1 MLDTGRSGE
10 AKDVIINNPISLHCE
25 TNAAPPPTLTWY
37 KDGRP
42 LTSSDRVL
50 ILPGGRVLQ
59 IPRAKVEDAGR
70 YTCVAVNEAGEDSL
84 QYDIHVLLPPV
95 IKGANSDLP
104 EEVTVLVNKSAQ
116 MECSSS
122 GSPAPR
128 NFWQKDGQPLL
139 EDEHHKFLSDGRVLQ
154 ILNAQITDTGRYV
167 CVAENTAGSAKKYF
181 NLNVHVPPSVIGP
194 NHEHLSVVVNHFISL
209 TCEVSGFPPPDLNW
223 LKNEQPIKP
232 NTNVLIVPGGR
243 TLQIIRAKVSDGG
256 EYTCVAI
263 NQAGESKKKVS
274 LTVHVPPSIK
284 DHGSESLS
292 IVNVREGTSVSLEC
306 ESNAVPPPV
315 ITWSKNGRMI
325 PDSSNVAILT
335 GGQMLHI
342 RRAEVADTGQY
353 VCRAIN
359 VAGRDDKNFHLN
371 VYVPPTIEGPETE
384 VIVETMSNPVTLTC
398 DATGIPPPTITW
410 LKNHKPIENSDPLEA
425 HILSGGSKLQIARLQ
440 RSNRGNYTCVASNM
454 EGKAQKNYILSIQV
468 PPSVAG
474 AEVPSEVSVL
484 LGENVELVCDADG
497 IPIPRLQWLRD
508 GKPIV
513 SGETERVRVTTDGS
527 TLNIYRALTSDM
539 GKYTCVATNPA
550 GEEDRIFNLNV
561 YVPPKIRG
569 NKEEAE
575 KLMALV
581 DTSLNI
587 ECKATG
593 TPPPQISWLKNGL
606 PLPISSHIRLL
617 SAGQAIRI
625 VRAQVSDV
633 AVYTCVASNRAGIDS
648 KRYSLQVFVPPNMD
662 NAMGTEEITLVKG
675 SSTSMTCFTDGAP
688 TPSMSWLRDGQ
699 PLALDAHLTIG
710 TQGMVLQLIK
720 ADTEDTGKYTCVASN
735 EAGEVSKHFVL
746 KVLEPPHIN
755 GSEGPGEVSVIV
767 NNPLELSCIA
777 SGIPAPKIS
786 WMKDGRPF
794 LQTEQVQT
802 LEGGAILR
810 VSSAQ
815 VEDTGRYTCLASS
828 PAGDDDKEYLVRVH
842 VPPNIAGVDEAQDF
856 TVLRNRQVTL
866 ECKSDAVPPPVIMWL
881 KNGEQL
887 QATPRVRIL
896 SGGRYLQINNADLGD
911 TANYTCVASNI
922 AGKTTREFI
931 LTVNVPP
938 SISGGPQSLVTLLN
952 KSIALE
958 CLAEGVPSPR
968 ITWRKD
974 GVVLAESHAR
984 YSILENGFLHIQS
997 AHITDTGR
1005 YLCMATNVAGTDLPP
1020 SIAAGPTNVTVT
1032 VNVQTTLACEATG
1045 IPKPSIN
1052 WRKDGHLLNVDQNQ
1066 NSYSFSQSLTISTA
1080 KHMETEILVFG
1091 LSSRLLSSGSLI
1103 IISPSVDDTAS
1114 YECTVTSDAGE
1125 DKRTVDLTVQV
1136 PPTIADEPMDFLVT
1150 RQAPAVM
1157 TCSAS
1162 GVPLPSIHWTKNGIR
1177 LLPRGDGYRILS
1189 SGAIEISAAQ
1199 LNHAGRYTCIA
1210 RNAAGSVHRHVTLRV
1225 QEPPFIQPQPSELD
1239 VILNNPI
1246 LLPCEATGIPTP
1258 FITWQKEGIN
1268 VITSGKS
1275 LAVLPSGSLQISRA
1289 VQGDAGTYMCVA
1301 QNPAGTALGKIKL
1314 NVQVPPAISSH
1325 QKEYVV
1331 TMDKPVSLLCE
1342 TEGSPPPD
1350 ITWHK
1355 DGHALTESI
1364 RQRILNSGALQIAF
1378 AQPDDAGQYTCMAA
1392 NMAGSSSMSTT
1403 LTVHVPPRIQSTEVH
1418 YTVNENSQVVLP
1430 CVADGIPTP
1439 AIHWERDSVLLA
1451 NLLGKYTAQPY
1462 GELVLEN
1469 VVLEDAGTYTCV
1481 ANNAAGEDT
1490 HTVTLTVHALPTFT
1504 ELPGDL
1510 SLNKGEQLRL
1520 SCKAV
1525 GIPLPK
1531 LTWTFNNNII
1541 PAHFDSVNGH
1551 SELVIEKVSKED
1563 SGTYVCTA
1571 ENSVGFVKAIGFVYV
1586 KEPPVFKGDY
1596 PSNWIEPLGG
1606 NAILNCE
1613 VKGDPAPTIQWSR
1626 KGADVEI
1633 SHRIR
1638 QLGNGSLAIYGTVNE
1653 DAGDY
1658 TCVAAN
1664 EAGVVERSMSLTLQ
1678 SSPMITLEPVETI
1691 VDAGGRVTLDCQAA
1705 GEPQPTITWSRQG
1718 RPIPWDNRLTMLPNS
1733 SLYIAAARKEDTS
1746 EYECVARNLMGSV
1759 LVRVPVIVQVSPV
1772 EKASK
1777 RGAGYATTLLQ
1788 PMEGGH
1794 AKAQSQKHDSVKIS
1808 CVQWMVT
1815 GQNGA
1820 SGKNAQEAVGMATK
1834 LGRELAVTH
1843 RLSMVGGHVR
1853 GMLWKPS
1860 CVTFGLA
1867 QWMASG
1873 QLGPVGVPAL
1883 YPVEEVPGREQGT
1896 VLTQCHS
1903 MEETNAK
1910 GLVSRVTFAIVTL
1923 VQVSVGNTHGNWSPW
1938 SGWGMCSRTCN
1949 GGQMRRY
1956 RTCDNPRPSNGGR
1969 ACGGPDTQIQR
1980 CNTDMCPVDGS
1991 WGTWHSWSHCSVSCG
2006 GGERTRKRL
2015 CDNPVPSKSG
2025 RSCPGDATQVSRC
2038 NMQACPGGPQRARG
2052 SVIGNINDIEFGI
2065 AFLNATITDSPNSDT
2080 RIIQATIT
2088 NVPRSLGP
2096 AMRKIISILNPIYW
2110 TTAKEIG
2117 EAVNGFTLTNAVFKR
2132 ETQVEFAT
2140 GEVLRMTHVAR
2151 GLDSDGA
2158 LLLDVIVSGHVLQLH
2173 SPAEVSVK
2181 DYTEDYI
2188 QTGPGQL
2195 YAYSTRLFTIDGI
2208 SVPYTWN
2215 HTIFYDQAWGKMPF
2229 LVETLHASSVE
2240 SDYNQLEETLG
2251 FKIHASISKGDRS
2264 NQCPSGFILDSA
2276 GPFCAD
2282 EDECTAGNPCSH
2294 TCHNAI
2300 GAYYCSCPKGLTIA
2314 ADGRTCQDIDE
2325 CALGGHTC
2333 HAGQDCDNTIGSYR
2347 CVVHCGTGF
2356 RRTSDGLSCQDVNE
2370 CRQSVCRPDQHC
2382 KNTRGGYKC
2391 IDLCPSGM
2399 TKAENGTCIDI
2410 DECKDGTHQC
2420 RYNQICENTRGSYR
2434 CACPRGYRSQGVGRP
2449 CVGQHLLGDGKSCA
2463 GLERLSS
2470 YGTQYSSYDLERFSP
2485 VRSGYQPR
2493 QHTRQQSQL
2502 YSSYSEYRNSRAS
2515 FSRSRRTIRKT
2526 CPEGSEA
2533 NHETCV
2539 DIDECQNRDTCQ
2551 HECKNTIGSYQCV
2564 CPPGYRLMLNGKTC
2578 QDVDECLEQNV
2589 RCGPNR
2595 MCFNM
2600 RGSYQCIDTPCP
2612 PNYQRDPVLGFC
2624 LKNCPPNDLEC
2635 TLSPYA
2641 LEYKLVSLPFG
2652 IAANQDLIR
2661 LVAYTQDGVMHPRT
2675 TFLMVDEEPA
2685 VPFALRDENLK
2696 GVVYTTRPLREAET
2710 YRMKVR
2716 ALSYSANGTIEYQTT
2731 FIVYIAVS
2739 AYPY

>member
-1 MLDTGRSGE
+1 
-10 AKDVIINNPISLHCE
+10 
-25 TNAAPPPTLTWY
+25 
-37 KDGRP
+37 
-42 LTSSDRVL
+42 
-50 ILPGGRVLQ
+50 
-59 IPRAKVEDAGR
+59 
-70 YTCVAVNEAGEDSL
+70 
-84 QYDIHVLLPPV
+84 
-95 IKGANSDLP
+95 
-104 EEVTVLVNKSAQ
+104 
-116 MECSSS
+116 
-122 GSPAPR
+122 
-128 NFWQKDGQPLL
+128 
-139 EDEHHKFLSDGRVLQ
+139 
-154 ILNAQITDTGRYV
+154 
-167 CVAENTAGSAKKYF
+167 
-181 NLNVHVPPSVIGP
+181 
-194 NHEHLSVVVNHFISL
+194 
-209 TCEVSGFPPPDLNW
+209 
-223 LKNEQPIKP
+223 
-232 NTNVLIVPGGR
+232 
-243 TLQIIRAKVSDGG
+243 
-256 EYTCVAI
+256 
-263 NQAGESKKKVS
+263 
-274 LTVHVPPSIK
+274 
-284 DHGSESLS
+284 
-292 IVNVREGTSVSLEC
+292 
-306 ESNAVPPPV
+306 
-315 ITWSKNGRMI
+315 
-325 PDSSNVAILT
+325 
-335 GGQMLHI
+335 
-342 RRAEVADTGQY
+342 
-353 VCRAIN
+353 
-359 VAGRDDKNFHLN
+359 
-371 VYVPPTIEGPETE
+371 
-384 VIVETMSNPVTLTC
+384 
-398 DATGIPPPTITW
+398 
-410 LKNHKPIENSDPLEA
+410 
-425 HILSGGSKLQIARLQ
+425 
-440 RSNRGNYTCVASNM
+440 
-454 EGKAQKNYILSIQV
+454 
-468 PPSVAG
+468 
-474 AEVPSEVSVL
+474 
-484 LGENVELVCDADG
+484 
-497 IPIPRLQWLRD
+497 
-508 GKPIV
+508 
-513 SGETERVRVTTDGS
+513 
-527 TLNIYRALTSDM
+527 
-539 GKYTCVATNPA
+539 
-550 GEEDRIFNLNV
+550 
-561 YVPPKIRG
+561 
-569 NKEEAE
+569 
-575 KLMALV
+575 
-581 DTSLNI
+581 
-587 ECKATG
+587 
-593 TPPPQISWLKNGL
+593 
-606 PLPISSHIRLL
+606 
-617 SAGQAIRI
+617 
-625 VRAQVSDV
+625 
-633 AVYTCVASNRAGIDS
+633 
-648 KRYSLQVFVPPNMD
+648 
-662 NAMGTEEITLVKG
+662 
-675 SSTSMTCFTDGAP
+675 
-688 TPSMSWLRDGQ
+688 
-699 PLALDAHLTIG
+699 
-710 TQGMVLQLIK
+710 
-720 ADTEDTGKYTCVASN
+720 
-735 EAGEVSKHFVL
+735 
-746 KVLEPPHIN
+746 
-755 GSEGPGEVSVIV
+755 
-767 NNPLELSCIA
+767 
-777 SGIPAPKIS
+777 
-786 WMKDGRPF
+786 
-794 LQTEQVQT
+794 
-802 LEGGAILR
+802 
-810 VSSAQ
+810 
-815 VEDTGRYTCLASS
+815 
-828 PAGDDDKEYLVRVH
+828 
-842 VPPNIAGVDEAQDF
+842 
-856 TVLRNRQVTL
+856 
-866 ECKSDAVPPPVIMWL
+866 
-881 KNGEQL
+881 
-887 QATPRVRIL
+887 
-896 SGGRYLQINNADLGD
+896 
-911 TANYTCVASNI
+911 
-922 AGKTTREFI
+922 
-931 LTVNVPP
+931 
-938 SISGGPQSLVTLLN
+938 
-952 KSIALE
+952 
-958 CLAEGVPSPR
+958 
-968 ITWRKD
+968 
-974 GVVLAESHAR
+974 
-984 YSILENGFLHIQS
+984 
-997 AHITDTGR
+997 
-1005 YLCMATNVAGTDLPP
+1005 
-1020 SIAAGPTNVTVT
+1020 
-1032 VNVQTTLACEATG
+1032 
-1045 IPKPSIN
+1045 
-1052 WRKDGHLLNVDQNQ
+1052 
-1066 NSYSFSQSLTISTA
+1066 
-1080 KHMETEILVFG
+1080 
-1091 LSSRLLSSGSLI
+1091 
-1103 IISPSVDDTAS
+1103 
-1114 YECTVTSDAGE
+1114 
-1125 DKRTVDLTVQV
+1125 
-1136 PPTIADEPMDFLVT
+1136 
-1150 RQAPAVM
+1150 
-1157 TCSAS
+1157 
-1162 GVPLPSIHWTKNGIR
+1162 
-1177 LLPRGDGYRILS
+1177 
-1189 SGAIEISAAQ
+1189 
-1199 LNHAGRYTCIA
+1199 
-1210 RNAAGSVHRHVTLRV
+1210 
-1225 QEPPFIQPQPSELD
+1225 
-1239 VILNNPI
+1239 
-1246 LLPCEATGIPTP
+1246 
-1258 FITWQKEGIN
+1258 
-1268 VITSGKS
+1268 
-1275 LAVLPSGSLQISRA
+1275 
-1289 VQGDAGTYMCVA
+1289 
-1301 QNPAGTALGKIKL
+1301 
-1314 NVQVPPAISSH
+1314 
-1325 QKEYVV
+1325 
-1331 TMDKPVSLLCE
+1331 MDKPVSLLCE

-1392 NMAGSSSMSTT
+1392 NMAGSSSVSST

-1418 YTVNENSQVVLP
+1418 FTVNENSQAVLP

-1439 AIHWERDSVLLA
+1439 AIHWEKDGVLIA

-1462 GELVLEN
+1462 GELILEN
-1469 VVLEDAGTYTCV
+1469 VVLEDSGTYTCV

-1490 HTVTLTVHALPTFT
+1490 RIVTLAVHTLPTFT

-1541 PAHFDSVNGH
+1541 PAHFDSINGH

-1626 KGADVEI
+1626 KGADIEI

-1664 EAGVVERSMSLTLQ
+1664 EAGMVERSMSLTLQ
-1678 SSPMITLEPVETI
+1678 SSPIITLEPVETV
-1691 VDAGGRVTLDCQAA
+1691 VDAGGRVILDCQAA

-1718 RPIPWDNRLTMLPNS
+1718 QPISWDNRLSMLPNS

-1759 LVRVPVIVQVSPV
+1759 LVRVPVIVQVHGGFSLWSAWRPCSVTCGKGIQKRSRLCDNPPPANGGRPCQGADSEARHCHNKLCPV
-1772 EKASK
+1772 DGHWSEWSFWEDCSRSCGHGNQTRTRTCSNPPAQHGG
-1777 RGAGYATTLLQ
+1777 R
-1788 PMEGGH
+1788 PCEGH
-1794 AKAQSQKHDSVKIS
+1794 AVETIMCNIRPCPVHGVWNAWQPWSACSKSCGKGSQTRMRLCNNPPPSFGGAHCSGAETQMQVCNERHCPVDGRWATWSSWSACTVSCGGGARKRTRDCSDPVPQYGGNKCEGTGVQSDFCNSDP
-1808 CVQWMVT
+1808 C
-1815 GQNGA
+1815 
-1820 SGKNAQEAVGMATK
+1820 
-1834 LGRELAVTH
+1834 
-1843 RLSMVGGHVR
+1843 
-1853 GMLWKPS
+1853 P
-1860 CVTFGLA
+1860 
-1867 QWMASG
+1867 
-1873 QLGPVGVPAL
+1873 
-1883 YPVEEVPGREQGT
+1883 
-1896 VLTQCHS
+1896 
-1903 MEETNAK
+1903 
-1910 GLVSRVTFAIVTL
+1910 
-1923 VQVSVGNTHGNWSPW
+1923 THGNWSPW
-1938 SGWGMCSRTCN
+1938 SGWGTCSRTCN

-2015 CDNPVPSKSG
+2015 CDNPVPTKGG

-2065 AFLNATITDSPNSDT
+2065 AFLNATITDSPNTDT
-2080 RIIQATIT
+2080 RVIQAKIT

-2158 LLLDVIVSGHVLQLH
+2158 LLLDVIVSGQVLQLH
-2173 SPAEVSVK
+2173 SPAEVGVK

-2208 SVPYTWN
+2208 SIPYTWN

-2229 LVETLHASSVE
+2229 LVETLHASSIE

-2264 NQCPSGFILDSA
+2264 NQCPSGFILDSV

-2333 HAGQDCDNTIGSYR
+2333 RAGQDCDNTIGSYR

-2356 RRTSDGLSCQDVNE
+2356 RRTSDGLSCQDINECQESSPCHQRCFNVIGSFHCGCEAGYQLKGRKCIDVNE
-2370 CRQSVCRPDQHC
+2370 CRQNVCRPDQHC

-2449 CVGQHLLGDGKSCA
+2449 C
-2463 GLERLSS
+2463 
-2470 YGTQYSSYDLERFSP
+2470 
-2485 VRSGYQPR
+2485 
-2493 QHTRQQSQL
+2493 
-2502 YSSYSEYRNSRAS
+2502 
-2515 FSRSRRTIRKT
+2515 I
-2526 CPEGSEA
+2526 
-2533 NHETCV
+2533 

-2675 TFLMVDEEPA
+2675 TFLMIDEEPA

-2710 YRMKVR
+2710 YRMKVG